1 MNDIFERTEQVI
13 AEEIRPA
20 IQRDGG
26 TIQLIKIDEQGIAWV
41 ELKVPAQNVVLL
53 LLR

>member
-26 TIQLIKIDEQGIAWV
+26 TIQLIKIDEQD
-41 ELKVPAQNVVLL
+41 KVKL
-53 LLR
+53 